1 MKKVYRH
8 VFGWFFM
15 LLGIIGLFLPVLQ
28 GVLFLFIGALI
39 LAPEVPFFHRIIEDL
54 KKRHPHIFDRA
65 KNLLNRVQAFFRK
78 KNHRGDILL

>member
-8 VFGWFFM
+8 VFGWFFL

-39 LAPEVPFFHRIIEDL
+39 LAPEVPLFRRIIEDL
-54 KKRHPHIFDRA
+54 KKRHPYIFNRA
-65 KNLLNRVQAFFRK
+65 KNLLNRMQAFFGR
-78 KNHRGDILL
+78 KNHH

>member
-8 VFGWFFM
+8 VFGWFFV

-28 GVLFLFIGALI
+28 GILFLFIGALI
-39 LAPEVPFFHRIIEDL
+39 LAPEVPFFRRIIEGL

>member
-1 MKKVYRH
+1 
-8 VFGWFFM
+8 M